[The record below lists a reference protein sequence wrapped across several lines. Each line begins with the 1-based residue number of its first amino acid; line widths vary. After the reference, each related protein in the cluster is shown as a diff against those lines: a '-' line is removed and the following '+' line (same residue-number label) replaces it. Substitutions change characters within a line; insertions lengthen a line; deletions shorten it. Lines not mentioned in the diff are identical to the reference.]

1 MQDFDL
7 DPPKVQQFV
16 PSPWNNESMMP
27 SRPSYVTTM
36 NVFGEK

>member
-7 DPPKVQQFV
+7 EVQQLV
-16 PSPWNNESMMP
+16 PSPWNNESMIL
-27 SRPSYVTTM
+27 SRPSYVTSM